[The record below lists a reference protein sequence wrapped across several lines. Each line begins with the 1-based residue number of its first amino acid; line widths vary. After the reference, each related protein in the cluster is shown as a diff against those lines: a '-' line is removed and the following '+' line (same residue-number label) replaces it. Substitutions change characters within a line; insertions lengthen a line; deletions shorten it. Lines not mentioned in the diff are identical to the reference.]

1 MSEAK
6 TFEKCFLYKKALCN
20 SYVYLIQK
28 YYSVLSA
35 SSIREDL
42 RRTNE
47 ELRALKEARMDE
59 IEDLKQIVRSQN
71 EQLERLKVSRD
82 VDLNREPIE
91 SDQRVPNTV
100 DGFVQRVRSKV
111 DVLCMDSNSID
122 KELCEM

>member
-1 MSEAK
+1 M
-6 TFEKCFLYKKALCN
+6 
-20 SYVYLIQK
+20 YLIQK

-71 EQLERLKVSRD
+71 EQLERLKVWRD

-100 DGFVQRVRSKV
+100 DGFVQRVRTKV